1 MTLQGPYIQEL
12 TAYRFKFLKGLLADV
27 LSRNP
32 TALGFNLAPFSGL
45 ELPPVQPKAVRKN
58 PNIWKRNDFRRRK
71 RWAFRVL
78 DYIYAECLAN
88 GTTPV
93 IYGPMFPDSRRQY
106 ARERAGQVPFIPAI
120 KIGGAQ
126 TEWLE
131 WFTTWFA
138 GQDERIKMAWLDFW
152 VEVVNHYPEAIF
164 VDGTEPYGGPLD
176 SPPNQFTDAVQAVT
190 PGVLRAGID
199 EIHFN
204 PGDPVPEPGVY
215 GSALDAWAVL
225 DNWGRSTRNWKVARQ
240 PSLRL
245 RFAGLSGRG
254 NNANMVAFTQDEAIE
269 FEADYFSEV
278 LTQAH
283 AQGRRGVLYLFTPGW
298 SAYDFNS
305 ARNPALQRPGFAS
318 ANTPPFGRIQER
330 LTETANGLT

>member
-1 MTLQGPYIQEL
+1 MILQGPYIQEL

-32 TALGFNLAPFSGL
+32 TALGYNLAPFSAL

-58 PNIWKRNDFRRRK
+58 PNLWKKNDFRRRK
-71 RWAFRVL
+71 SWAFKVL

-106 ARERAGQVPFIPAI
+106 ALERIGQEPFIKAV

-126 TEWLE
+126 TKWVE
-131 WFTTWFA
+131 WFTTWFSGHNSRVGA
-138 GQDERIKMAWLDFW
+138 AWLDFW
-152 VEVVNHYPEAIF
+152 VEVVNRYPEAIF
-164 VDGTEPYGGPLD
+164 VDGTEPHGGPLD
-176 SPPNQFTDAVQAVT
+176 RPPNQFTAAVQAVT

-204 PGDPVPEPGVY
+204 PGDPVPAPGVD

-225 DNWGRSTRNWKVARQ
+225 DNWGKSDRRYKVQRR

-245 RFAGLSGRG
+245 RFAGLSGWG
-254 NNANMVAFTQDEAIE
+254 DGAPTQEAAIE
-269 FEADYFSEV
+269 AEADYFSEV
-278 LTQAH
+278 LVTAH

-298 SAYDFNS
+298 SAFDISS

-318 ANTPPFGRIQER
+318 ASVPPFGRIQER
-330 LTETANGLT
+330 LTETANNLT